1 MNKIKNFMIG
11 RYGYDQFNL
20 CIFITSFVFNV
31 IYMLS
36 HHMLFLILNYL
47 CLIYFVYRAL
57 SKNIPARQSENYI
70 FLDKTKII
78 RRFFIAT
85 KNNLKDKNNHYYL
98 CPNCYQVVRVPKGR
112 GKVEIHCPK
121 CNKVFK
127 KKS

>member
-1 MNKIKNFMIG
+1 MTGSLICGVEVAIGELISVILGYILIK
-11 RYGYDQFNL
+11 
-20 CIFITSFVFNV
+20 
-31 IYMLS
+31 
-36 HHMLFLILNYL
+36 
-47 CLIYFVYRAL
+47 
-57 SKNIPARQSENYI
+57 